1 MITAHPAAPVARER
15 VVVTW
20 RDTLV
25 GILLVLA
32 SIVLVVVHVPQHS
45 TISPIDEYVY
55 IDYYAKVLDQGVVV
69 RGEETGEYARQYLA
83 CHGVRALGYYP
94 EALCATDGVGRD
106 SEYPNAGA
114 TSVEAYTP
122 LYFFVTRVLAQP
134 LVWMGVEVT
143 DAGRAIG
150 GLWLAGGVL
159 LLYAA
164 MRRMNV
170 GPWLGLGL
178 GLVVVGSLPAYWSN
192 TYISTDATAMLAGG
206 LMLLLA
212 VGLTKRSSPAPIV
225 WFAVAAAGVT
235 AFKLQNFLAVV
246 VVSLWLLAMAAVDAR
261 QDAGSG
267 GRFRLWLRDRR
278 TIAALS
284 GLISGIVLE
293 LAWILTSSAL
303 AIGPAADQGIK
314 IAPTLR
320 RIMNDAFKTLP
331 GVTQGALSPADA
343 GATGFIISIIMTL
356 IIVGGV
362 IGLAASARAWS
373 RGELLALSTLVVS
386 FIGLPTLAIAN
397 VIVSGGYFDLP
408 SRYGVALIPALIACA
423 GLLFSGSKRWLPPTI
438 VVAGVATFGLAMALR
453 G

>member
-1 MITAHPAAPVARER
+1 
-15 VVVTW
+15 
-20 RDTLV
+20 
-25 GILLVLA
+25 
-32 SIVLVVVHVPQHS
+32 
-45 TISPIDEYVY
+45 
-55 IDYYAKVLDQGVVV
+55 
-69 RGEETGEYARQYLA
+69 
-83 CHGVRALGYYP
+83 
-94 EALCATDGVGRD
+94 
-106 SEYPNAGA
+106 
-114 TSVEAYTP
+114 
-122 LYFFVTRVLAQP
+122 
-134 LVWMGVEVT
+134 
-143 DAGRAIG
+143 
-150 GLWLAGGVL
+150 
-159 LLYAA
+159 
-164 MRRMNV
+164 
-170 GPWLGLGL
+170 
-178 GLVVVGSLPAYWSN
+178 
-192 TYISTDATAMLAGG
+192 MLAGG

-331 GVTQGALSPADA
+331 GVTLGALSPADA

-356 IIVGGV
+356 IIA
-362 IGLAASARAWS
+362 LAASSGWR
-373 RGELLALSTLVVS
+373 RVLEPGLALNCWRSPPWSSPSST
-386 FIGLPTLAIAN
+386 PRRW
-397 VIVSGGYFDLP
+397 P
-408 SRYGVALIPALIACA
+408 SR
-423 GLLFSGSKRWLPPTI
+423 T
-438 VVAGVATFGLAMALR
+438 
-453 G
+453 